1 MTSTGSCPNTR
12 GASRGSRGFAV
23 LRREANEGGY
33 FRPIVLERLLLLDRE
48 GKVGYGHGENGAE
61 LETTD
66 YLEFIARVISHIPE
80 KGQVMVRYY
89 GPYANAHRGKV
100 RKADRIPA
108 LQGMIEEEPRPV
120 PSKGWAEM
128 IRRAAGIF
136 FFCEGK
142 G

>member
-1 MTSTGSCPNTR
+1 MKHLTVPTSPFVDRHFVQPSNLS
-12 GASRGSRGFAV
+12 SRPPGT
-23 LRREANEGGY
+23 L
-33 FRPIVLERLLLLDRE
+33 LES
-48 GKVGYGHGENGAE
+48 A